1 MPVRL
6 IGTAATAAVLVLTL
20 SGCDGRDAEP
30 TSTPVIVGSAPS
42 VVSESTT
49 SAPTPFGKTEVI
61 VDYSPTVSDVGAL
74 LYLLSHPDVDVVAI
88 TLPVTG
94 EAGCDLGIDVT
105 LRILALFGRGSI
117 PVACGLEMPPSAKP
131 WPSSFLDGQEFLASG
146 LPEPVGGRSDLA
158 AHDLI
163 AEVVAKT
170 PGPVEL
176 LAVGPLTNVAEFLDR
191 HPDATGEIER
201 IVIMGGA
208 VEVAGNVEGTGAEW
222 NIWVDIAAAADV
234 IGSGVPIMMV
244 PLDATDAVP
253 VPNGWETTVDSAT
266 QTPSI
271 EYLGELVGRFPA
283 VTSGFFYLWD
293 ELAAT
298 VAAGEGLVT
307 LDERT
312 ISVVEEQGQDLG
324 RTVLDPA
331 GARVVVGSGVPD
343 PEGFYEHFLST
354 LARAPQALDD

>member
-1 MPVRL
+1 MKL
-6 IGTAATAAVLVLTL
+6 IRTAATVAVLVLTL

-30 TSTPVIVGSAPS
+30 TSTTVMVASATS
-42 VVSESTT
+42 VSESIT
-49 SAPTPFGKTEVI
+49 SPPRPFGKTKVV

-74 LYLLSHPDVDVVAI
+74 LYLLSHPEVDVVAI

-105 LRILALFGRGSI
+105 LRILALYGRLSI
-117 PVACGLEMPPSAKP
+117 PVACGLEMPASANP
-131 WPSSFLDGQEFLASG
+131 WPTGFLDGQEFLAFG
-146 LPEPVGGRSDLA
+146 LPEPASTPSDLA

-163 AEVVAKT
+163 AEVVGKT
-170 PGPVEL
+170 PGPVVL
-176 LAVGPLTNVAEFLDR
+176 LTVGPLTNVGNFLDR
-191 HPDATGEIER
+191 HPDATGGIER
-201 IVIMGGA
+201 IVMMGGA
-208 VEVAGNVEGTGAEW
+208 VEVAGNVEGTRAEW

-234 IGSGVPIMMV
+234 IASGVPIMMV
-244 PLDATDAVP
+244 PLDATNAVP
-253 VPNGWETTVDSAT
+253 VPNGWETTVDRAT

-271 EYLGELVGRFPA
+271 GYLGELVRRFPA

-312 ISVVEEQGQDLG
+312 ISVIEEPGQDLG

-354 LARAPQALDD
+354 LAQAPQALDE